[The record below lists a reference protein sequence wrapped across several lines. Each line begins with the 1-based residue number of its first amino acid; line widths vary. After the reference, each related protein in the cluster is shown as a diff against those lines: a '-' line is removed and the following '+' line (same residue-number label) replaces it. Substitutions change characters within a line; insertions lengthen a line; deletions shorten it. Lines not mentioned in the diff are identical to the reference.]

1 MINAP
6 NGENREP
13 YRNGSLIMLGR
24 DELQPRSL
32 CVWVCVFGW
41 IASMPKSNK
50 FNKSFRA
57 GVHALLQWILD
68 APFHRASIAAGEQ
81 TLWQFDFWSAVSTA
95 AQHKQT
101 HT

>member
-1 MINAP
+1 
-6 NGENREP
+6 
-13 YRNGSLIMLGR
+13 
-24 DELQPRSL
+24 
-32 CVWVCVFGW
+32 
-41 IASMPKSNK
+41 MPKSNK

-95 AQHKQT
+95 AQQKHT
-101 HT
+101 HTDRQRQILSDSWAGAAGVDSQ